1 MDATEVQRIVR
12 EYYKQ
17 PYTNK
22 FDSLEEMDKFLEL
35 YSLPRPNH
43 EEIKNLSRPIT
54 ITEIKTVI
62 NKAPK

>member
-22 FDSLEEMDKFLEL
+22 FANLEEMVILRIIAQID
-35 YSLPRPNH
+35 H
-43 EEIKNLSRPIT
+43 EEIKNDRPIT

-62 NKAPK
+62 KNAPK